1 MIDAVLL
8 NILEDCTNEI
18 DNIEERIERDKF
30 DSIVPYLTK
39 YALIRACSSIE
50 LVYKEMIVQVLSE
63 GASDLTKK
71 FIESNIRDSS
81 SNPSSGQIER
91 LLQSLNEDWK
101 IKFHDKLK
109 GTEEKGAL
117 NSLVTNRNAFAH
129 GRTMT
134 ASIQEVKNY
143 FKKSKSVLIWLDE
156 ILNQ

>member
-1 MIDAVLL
+1 MIDATLL

-18 DNIEERIERDKF
+18 DYIEAKIEEDKF
-30 DSIVPYLTK
+30 NSIVPYLTK
-39 YALIRACSSIE
+39 YALIRACGSIE
-50 LVYKEMIVQVLSE
+50 IVYKEMIVQVLSD
-63 GASDLTKK
+63 GAGDLTKK
-71 FIESNIRDSS
+71 FIENCIRDSS
-81 SNPSSGQIER
+81 SNPSTGQIER

-101 IKFHDKLK
+101 ITFHDKLR

-117 NSLVTNRNAFAH
+117 NSLVINRNAFAH

-143 FKKSKSVLIWLDE
+143 FTKSKVVLTWLDE